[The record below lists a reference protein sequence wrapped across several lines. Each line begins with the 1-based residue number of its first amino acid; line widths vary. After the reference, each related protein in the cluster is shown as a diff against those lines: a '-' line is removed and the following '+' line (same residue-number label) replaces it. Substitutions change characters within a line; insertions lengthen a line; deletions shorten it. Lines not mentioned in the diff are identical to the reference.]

1 MRAFFVLIACA
12 SLLVVSA
19 LPADAAS
26 GPPPPLSCH
35 PGVGPCQETDHFG
48 ELTFLGRP
56 LPGCAALSEWALVNT
71 VGNGVQ
77 HATTNA
83 AQDFWLTTTVEGA
96 ATIVQGTVVLDSN
109 GNPIKFTPDPTQPT
123 YSGHLQDWFGES
135 INNKNMSISSTAN
148 FQGTSS
154 TGVAF
159 SLHLNAHMNTT
170 GSQPL
175 LPNSSSLHLDITCG

>member
-1 MRAFFVLIACA
+1 MKSLFVLIGCV
-12 SLLVVSA
+12 SLLVVA
-19 LPADAAS
+19 AVPAGAAS
-26 GPPPPLSCH
+26 GPPPLSCY

-56 LPGCAALSEWALVNT
+56 LPGCAALSEWALVTT

-83 AQDFWLTTTVEGA
+83 AQDFWLTSTIEGA
-96 ATIVQGTVVLDSN
+96 ATIVEGTVVLDSN
-109 GNPIKFTPDPTQPT
+109 GRPISFTPDPTQPT

-135 INNKNMSISSTAN
+135 INNKNMSISGTAN

-154 TGVAF
+154 TGGALT
-159 SLHLNAHMNTT
+159 LHINSHMNTT

-175 LPNSSSLHLDITCG
+175 LPNASSLHFDITCS